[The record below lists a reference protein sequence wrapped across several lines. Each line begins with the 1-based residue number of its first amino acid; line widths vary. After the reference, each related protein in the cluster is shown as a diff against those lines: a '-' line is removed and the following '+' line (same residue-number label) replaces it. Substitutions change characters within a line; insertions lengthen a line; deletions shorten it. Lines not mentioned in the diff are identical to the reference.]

1 MFISSTALT
10 EADLESAIV
19 RNPLIVLP
27 STSVMAAIA
36 QMSGSRTVC
45 SSSREADM
53 EIEAR
58 HLEARSSCVLIV
70 EGNQLLGIFTERD
83 VVRLS
88 SQMRKLENLAIA
100 DVMAHPVISLHQS
113 AFTDLFLAVNLL
125 QQYRIRHLPLLN
137 EQDEI
142 VGLLTHESLQQL
154 SRPIDLLHL
163 RLAEDVMTS
172 EVICAAPSISMLA
185 ITHLMAENRVSS
197 VMLVK
202 ERVAQDQLIQLP
214 IGILTERDIV
224 QFQALKL
231 DFEHLQAEVVMS
243 TPVFSVNPEYSLWRV
258 QELMRQYLV
267 KRIAVT
273 GTRGEL
279 LGIVTQTSIL
289 KVLNPVELTN
299 LVGVL
304 EYQVNRLEAEKLAL
318 LKNRNAELEELVQ
331 QRTATLKAKAE
342 REQLIATIASQVHSS
357 LNLQDIL
364 DTTVQEV
371 RSLLD
376 CDRAMILQFQPDWS
390 MVVVADSVKNGYVSY
405 RGKQIE
411 DTCCATDVFD
421 LYHHE
426 GIRVVCDIYTVQMS
440 DCHRKL
446 LETLQTRAKILVPI
460 IQDGNL
466 WGLLNVVES
475 LAPRIWQ
482 AEEISLVQQLST
494 QMAIAIK
501 QATAYQQL
509 KTAEHE
515 LQQQNLR
522 SKLLANVTLKI
533 RESLQIDEI
542 LKTSVTEV
550 QKLLKADRVLIFQ
563 LESNYSLTAVQEAV
577 LPNFPAAFGE
587 NIFDPCFTENYI
599 QKYREGRIQAFTDI
613 EKANIQP
620 CHIELLQRFAVKA
633 NVVVP
638 IILKHE
644 LWGLLIAHQC
654 SHSRQWITWE
664 IELLGELANQ
674 IGIGL
679 TQAKLLEAETLQRQE
694 LEIARQQAELASEA
708 KSSFLANM
716 SHEIRTPMN
725 AVLGMTGLLL
735 ETSLTPEQRDLA
747 ETISVSGDAL
757 LYLINEI
764 LDLSKLEA
772 GEMMLETLD
781 FDLSTCVEEVLELL
795 APQAHHKGLK
805 IAALIHRN
813 VPTYL
818 QGDANRLRQ
827 VLMNLI
833 GNAIKFTSTGEVVV
847 RAELQS
853 ENYATPTIQFSVTDT
868 GIGMA
873 LQDQSKLFQPF
884 TQVDASITRKY
895 GGTGLG
901 LAICKQLVN
910 LMGGEIKVESQIDKG
925 SKFWFELPFTKQHQP
940 VYQNHERELLNQ
952 RRLLVVDDNAT
963 NRKIIYHQATRWG
976 MHVDEASSATTALQA
991 LQQSVEQG
999 VPYDIAVID
1008 MQMSQIDGMTLGIQI
1023 KKNSAIADI
1032 PLIMLTHTNQT
1043 DEVQRA
1049 LNIGFTSYLVKPV
1062 KPSRLLETIVNIL
1075 GNQTKL
1081 DDSHVYRIEQ
1091 TFVPIQ
1097 VEPIHNSNKPKLKL
1111 LLAEDNLVNQKV
1123 ILKQLQNLG
1132 YKADVVANGRE
1143 VLQILDK
1150 IPYDLIFMD
1159 YQMPILDG
1167 LETTR
1172 EIRRRSASSFA
1183 SHRQPV
1189 VVALTANA
1197 MAEDQ
1202 QNCRDAGMDD
1212 YLSKPVNKK
1221 DLAVVLERW
1230 SEIIITSEA
1239 VMIPDP
1245 ASTNQDSQNRD
1256 LIDLIIDWEY
1266 LHQLSDNDTELEL
1279 EFLQLFQEDSQI
1291 HLESTKA
1298 AFAAQDFRQ
1307 IAWEAHHL
1315 KGSSGNMGVTIIQ
1328 KSAEKLELL
1337 SRKHEIAGMVNLIAD
1352 LENFINRIQDFL
1364 TKTNLNK
1371 LTDQ

>member
-19 RNPLIVLP
+19 RNPLIVSP

-53 EIEAR
+53 QIEAR

-88 SQMRKLENLAIA
+88 SQMRRLENLAIA

-163 RLAEDVMTS
+163 RLAKDVMTS
-172 EVICAAPSISMLA
+172 EVICAAPSVSMLA
-185 ITHLMAENRVSS
+185 ITRLMAENRVSS
-197 VMLVK
+197 VVLVK
-202 ERVAQDQLIQLP
+202 ERVEQGQVIQLP
-214 IGILTERDIV
+214 IGIVTERDIV
-224 QFQALKL
+224 QFQALEL
-231 DFEHLQAEVVMS
+231 DFEQLQAEVVMS
-243 TPVFSVNPEYSLWRV
+243 TPVFSVSPEYSLWKV

-273 GTRGEL
+273 GTQGEL

-390 MVVVADSVKNGYVSY
+390 MVVMADSVKDGYVSY
-405 RGKQIE
+405 LGKQVYN
-411 DTCCATDVFD
+411 TCSATDVFD

-426 GIRVVCDIYTVQMS
+426 RIRVVSDIYTAQIS

-460 IQDGNL
+460 IQGGNL
-466 WGLLNVVES
+466 WGLLSVVES
-475 LAPRIWQ
+475 LAPRVWQ

-494 QMAIAIK
+494 QMAIAIQ

-509 KTAEHE
+509 KTAENE

-563 LESNYSLTAVQEAV
+563 LESNYSLTALQEAV
-577 LPNFPAAFGE
+577 LPNFPAVLGQ
-587 NIFDPCFTENYI
+587 NITDTCFEEKYI
-599 QKYREGRIQAFTDI
+599 QKYREGRIQTITDI

-638 IILKHE
+638 IMLKHE

-654 SHSRQWITWE
+654 SHSRQWISWE
-664 IELLGELANQ
+664 IELLRELANQ
-674 IGIGL
+674 IGIAL

-853 ENYATPTIQFSVTDT
+853 ENYATATIQFSVTDT

-910 LMGGEIKVESQIDKG
+910 LMGGEINVESQIDKG
-925 SKFWFELPFTKQHQP
+925 SKFWFELSFTKQHQP
-940 VYQNHERELLNQ
+940 VYQNHQRELLNQ

-1008 MQMSQIDGMTLGIQI
+1008 MQMSEIDGMNLGIQI
-1023 KKNSAIADI
+1023 KANPAIADI
-1032 PLIMLTHTNQT
+1032 PLIMLTYTNQT

-1062 KPSRLLETIVNIL
+1062 KPSRLFETIVNIL

-1091 TFVPIQ
+1091 PFVPIQ
-1097 VEPIHNSNKPKLKL
+1097 VEPINDSTKPKLKL

-1132 YKADVVANGRE
+1132 YKADVVANGQE

-1230 SEIIITSEA
+1230 NEIIITSEA

-1245 ASTNQDSQNRD
+1245 TSTNQDSQNIN

-1279 EFLQLFQEDSQI
+1279 EFLQLFQEDSQS
-1291 HLESTKA
+1291 HLEFAKA
-1298 AFAAQDFRQ
+1298 AFAAQDFQQ

-1315 KGSSGNMGVTIIQ
+1315 KGSSGNMGVTIMQ
-1328 KSAEKLELL
+1328 KAAEELELL
-1337 SRKHEIAGMVNLIAD
+1337 SRKHEIASIANLITD
-1352 LENFINRIQDFL
+1352 LEDFINRIQDFL
-1364 TKTNLNK
+1364 IRTNLNN
-1371 LTDQ
+1371 LTHK